1 MSRKNKV
8 LWICPLCDRKWE
20 APVGLI
26 INSVRKHLQIIHN
39 FDEKQMEPILNS
51 LRERVKHE
59 RLRSIMRR
67 LQTEIRD
74 C

>member
-1 MSRKNKV
+1 MDTSS
-8 LWICPLCDRKWE
+8 LCGRKWK

-26 INSVRKHLQIIHN
+26 INSVRKHLQMIHN

-51 LRERVKHE
+51 VRERVKHE

-67 LQTEIRD
+67 LRTEIRNY
-74 C
+74 

>member
-1 MSRKNKV
+1 MMSENKV
-8 LWICPLCDRKWE
+8 LWICPLCGRKWE
-20 APVGLI
+20 APIGLI

-59 RLRSIMRR
+59 RLRSMMRR
-67 LQTEIRD
+67 LRTEIRD

>member
-1 MSRKNKV
+1 MSENKV
-8 LWICPLCDRKWE
+8 LWICPLCGRKWE
-20 APVGLI
+20 APIGLI

-39 FDEKQMEPILNS
+39 FDEKQIEPILNS